1 MASDQEGPSPTRSAA
16 RRVGAVLCGLVLVA
30 GAAWML
36 AGDPPG
42 TFGRTAVTAPPPGT
56 PERAEVT
63 VTAALHGAIA
73 DHLAVSV
80 DHMPERVRVGDPLLT
95 WAALQLRTTGG
106 RTVELPLHDTA
117 TSGAATD
124 GWTIDADSG
133 AGVQLVAPMTIEVI
147 AASDPSTVGV
157 VERHEVVPGVPRLL
171 GMSVALPELPAEAA
185 SWVVEVPFGDGDLV
199 VTVRSTD
206 PEPGDPTAQPV
217 RPESD
222 IAGTTLAVPPEGEA
236 RSVVLTDGTPLWITH
251 TRAHG
256 VHVVDARSPFPTRAA
271 TTLVAWCGAGES
283 FVVDQHGES
292 YASDGTLI
300 GGPVM
305 FGLTTYPGEVV
316 DGRYRLGAGV
326 PGAPMEPPRLVQV
339 GSGFAID
346 TQGVVA
352 SPCAP
357 TGPPDPSAYGSS
369 TPVDTGD
376 LPTSPV
382 GLLSTTR
389 RPSLV
394 EGRLLLDEDGRGQLC
409 ESGGADGWTCTGD
422 RVAVDLSAA
431 RAPNAARDPW
441 VRHPLAQDG
450 PFVVAAMADGVI
462 TLLLQAAPSPVEF
475 GSADWISR
483 AGRVIELR
491 TEGPPVE
498 DCRTR
503 QPDCGAELL
512 YEPLDVL
519 TDDGPVDA
527 FGWDGT
533 LPDRWWVVDP
543 DPSLGD
549 RTAAAYID
557 VDQVEGVAPGD
568 LVLIRELVG
577 PGSPAGRTTTL
588 EPLELPG

>member
-1 MASDQEGPSPTRSAA
+1 MASDQERPSSTRSAA

-30 GAAWML
+30 WAAWML

-42 TFGRTAVTAPPPGT
+42 TFGRIAVTAPPPGT
-56 PERAEVT
+56 PERVEVT

-117 TSGAATD
+117 TSGAPTD
-124 GWTIDADSG
+124 GWTIDSDSG

-171 GMSVALPELPAEAA
+171 EMSVALPELPAEAA
-185 SWVVEVPFGDGDLV
+185 SWVVEVPFGDGALV
-199 VTVRSTD
+199 VTVHSTD

-217 RPESD
+217 RPNPD

-236 RSVVLTDGTPLWITH
+236 RSVVLEDGTPLWITH
-251 TRAHG
+251 TRANG
-256 VHVVDARSPFPTRAA
+256 VHVVDARSSFPTRAA
-271 TTLVAWCGAGES
+271 TPLVAWCGAGES

-305 FGLTTYPGEVV
+305 FGLTTYHGEVV

-326 PGAPMEPPRLVQV
+326 PGAPKEPRHLVQV
-339 GSGFAID
+339 GGGFVIE
-346 TQGVVA
+346 TQTVAA
-352 SPCAP
+352 SPCTR
-357 TGPPDPSAYGSS
+357 TGPPAPSVGSS

-422 RVAVDLSAA
+422 RVAVDVSRARGPDASLDPSAA
-431 RAPNAARDPW
+431 Q
-441 VRHPLAQDG
+441 PLGQDG

-462 TLLLQAAPSPVEF
+462 TSLWQTGRTVAE
-475 GSADWISR
+475 SR
-483 AGRVIELR
+483 ADERYATAGRFVAFADDEALL
-491 TEGPPVE
+491 E
-498 DCRTR
+498 DCRRRHPGCRGEVRYLHLNLLGEDGWFEPVRRDGVLPRPYWLIT
-503 QPDCGAELL
+503 GAATQRHWETVLL
-512 YEPLDVL
+512 
-519 TDDGPVDA
+519 DDITGV
-527 FGWDGT
+527 
-533 LPDRWWVVDP
+533 R
-543 DPSLGD
+543 SL
-549 RTAAAYID
+549 
-557 VDQVEGVAPGD
+557 VPGD
-568 LVLIRELVG
+568 LILVHDGWGSG
-577 PGSPAGRTTTL
+577 PSTV
-588 EPLELPG
+588 EPLQLPE